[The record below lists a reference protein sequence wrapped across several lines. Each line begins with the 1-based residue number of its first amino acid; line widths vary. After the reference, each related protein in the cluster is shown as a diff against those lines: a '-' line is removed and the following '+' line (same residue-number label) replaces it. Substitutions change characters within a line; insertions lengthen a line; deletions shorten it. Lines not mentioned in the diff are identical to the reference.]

1 MTDPNAQT
9 TMTTMNLTNQLI
21 CVNLNDNNSR
31 DHVLLLRKP
40 AVAEK
45 CTVRSLGIHA
55 SQHANV

>member
-1 MTDPNAQT
+1 
-9 TMTTMNLTNQLI
+9 MNLTNQLI

-31 DHVLLLRKP
+31 DQILILRKP

-45 CTVRSLGIHA
+45 CTVQSLGIHA